1 MERRSAAPRQGWQ
14 EKVESQGLLFH
25 SPGGQS
31 YWDESAYYQFSAV
44 QIDQLEAA
52 TNELQARCQE
62 AVQFVIDQNR
72 FAELGIPAAAVPA
85 IRAAWEEEP
94 PAIYGR
100 MDFSWD
106 GRAAP
111 KLLEYN
117 ADTPTGLLEA
127 AVVQWYWL
135 QDAFPKADQFNS
147 IHERLVAKWKEL
159 QCCLHGPLYFAHSA
173 GSVMALGA
181 VGGIMA
187 LIALWRRLGLSPGMR
202 VLANALVLGFA
213 AIAGSIGYRGM
224 LAAMGRNVT
233 LTGRTTIWQAYFSRA
248 LDTWV
253 FGAGPGSFTELSSAT
268 QDVGLRF
275 QTLGRIYTP
284 HNFFIAVF
292 GETGII
298 GLLAYGLAFATILFN
313 EWQVPH
319 AKSRDLLQAFTLF
332 FLISGLDETHEVF
345 GVGAGIFMIML
356 IRAWGWPD
364 RPAPVVNAPGLHG
377 AT

>member
-1 MERRSAAPRQGWQ
+1 
-14 EKVESQGLLFH
+14 
-25 SPGGQS
+25 
-31 YWDESAYYQFSAV
+31 
-44 QIDQLEAA
+44 
-52 TNELQARCQE
+52 
-62 AVQFVIDQNR
+62 
-72 FAELGIPAAAVPA
+72 
-85 IRAAWEEEP
+85 
-94 PAIYGR
+94 
-100 MDFSWD
+100 
-106 GRAAP
+106 
-111 KLLEYN
+111 
-117 ADTPTGLLEA
+117 
-127 AVVQWYWL
+127 
-135 QDAFPKADQFNS
+135 
-147 IHERLVAKWKEL
+147 
-159 QCCLHGPLYFAHSA
+159 
-173 GSVMALGA
+173 
-181 VGGIMA
+181 MA